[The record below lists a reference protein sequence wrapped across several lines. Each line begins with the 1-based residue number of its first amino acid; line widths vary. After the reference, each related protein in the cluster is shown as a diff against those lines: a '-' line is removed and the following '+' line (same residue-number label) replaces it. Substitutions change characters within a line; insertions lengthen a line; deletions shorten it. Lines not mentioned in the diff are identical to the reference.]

1 MSSRGAQGNDSSAA
15 GARLR
20 KLREEAGL
28 SLTALATRV
37 PYSRAAL
44 GHYETGTRAASPAVI
59 AWYERIHAQAVLG
72 TRRHDPRAA
81 DTAIATALSP
91 GREEPLIEI
100 GHPHP
105 DESGYSCPFRV
116 DGLIEGEAA
125 GTDPATA
132 LHSALQTIGL
142 ELARAGRRRQRSAAT
157 TVVRDSV
164 SRAR

>member
-1 MSSRGAQGNDSSAA
+1 MSSRGVQGEDNSAT

-20 KLREEAGL
+20 ALREEAGL

-59 AWYERIHAQAVLG
+59 EWYERIHAQSPA
-72 TRRHDPRAA
+72 RA
-81 DTAIATALSP
+81 
-91 GREEPLIEI
+91 EPLIEI

-132 LHSALQTIGL
+132 LHSALQTIGI

-164 SRAR
+164 SKAR